1 MADDEISEGGRQ
13 ARFAQ
18 WEKLGLDRVKHDLL
32 NGGHRLVGGPPQVRE
47 LAWEWV
53 RREEA
58 KQAKGPEEKP
68 AEMVT
73 LKPNIHGVGV
83 DLKEVGRRIRRRFK
97 KP

>member
-1 MADDEISEGGRQ
+1 M
-13 ARFAQ
+13 
-18 WEKLGLDRVKHDLL
+18 
-32 NGGHRLVGGPPQVRE
+32 RE

-58 KQAKGPEEKP
+58 KQAKGSVEKP
-68 AEMVT
+68 AQMVT

-83 DLKEVGRRIRRRFK
+83 DLKEVGRWIRRRFK